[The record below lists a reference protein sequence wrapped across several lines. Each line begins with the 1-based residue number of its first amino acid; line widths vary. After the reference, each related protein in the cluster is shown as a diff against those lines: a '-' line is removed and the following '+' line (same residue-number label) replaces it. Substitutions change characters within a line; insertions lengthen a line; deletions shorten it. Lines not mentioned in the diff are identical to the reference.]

1 MAAGWVADIDERG
14 AYGSGW
20 LDTDQDRRLPMQTL
34 DEYCRRFKE
43 ADALW
48 PDLPVPADPRQ
59 LWWEHWLAGRDPTGY
74 WDDLRRVL
82 PQLYLQPDVDVHSSD
97 AYKRL
102 VMRGEPPQA
111 DDLRLAPLLHD
122 PSGTTITMAQHPTG
136 AVPVLTFRNLD
147 DFVLAVRC
155 LAHRCEAVPIQPTVH
170 AQAVSGLIHWGLI
183 RALGVRTRCQILL
196 LHRAPYASLSV
207 ETIPGNPSLER
218 WLELS
223 QTWRLEH
230 ELTHIACRRLV
241 GEMRINLYD
250 EIVADAMGMTA
261 ALGHFDADLFR
272 RGLGLSSEG
281 IPDRQARAHVYV
293 STLEPDQHQKVFQ
306 LTLERAAELERL
318 LNEQRWPAHSMALL
332 HRLVRGQLTQP
343 FTEAAVSEPMSDA
356 YPAQRC

>member
-1 MAAGWVADIDERG
+1 
-14 AYGSGW
+14 
-20 LDTDQDRRLPMQTL
+20 MQTL
-34 DEYCRRFKE
+34 DEYCRRFKD
-43 ADALW
+43 ADSLW
-48 PDLPVPADPRQ
+48 PELPIPAEPRQ
-59 LWWEHWLAGRDPTGY
+59 LWWERWLADRDPANC
-74 WDDLRRVL
+74 WDDLRRHL
-82 PQLYLQPDVDVHSSD
+82 PQLLLQPGIDIHSSD
-97 AYKRL
+97 AYQRL
-102 VMRGEPPQA
+102 VIRGEPA
-111 DDLRLAPLLHD
+111 NAEDLKRAPVLRD
-122 PSGTTITMAQHPTG
+122 PSGTTLTMAQHPTG
-136 AVPVLTFRNLD
+136 AVPVLTFRNHE

-183 RALGVRTRCQILL
+183 RALDVRARCQILL

-207 ETIPGNPSLER
+207 ETIPGEPSLER
-218 WLELS
+218 WLDLS

-230 ELTHIACRRLV
+230 ELTHIACRRLA

-261 ALGHFDADLFR
+261 ALGHFDAGLFR

-293 STLEPDQHQKVFQ
+293 STLEPNQHQKVFQ

-332 HRLVRGQLTQP
+332 RRLVRGQLSQP
-343 FTEAAVSEPMSDA
+343 FTEAAVSELMSGA
-356 YPAQRC
+356 